1 MSNAH
6 LIVPIAAL
14 VLGLVVAGAAAAV
27 SLPAVERAATI
38 RFGVGTERWKLATAG
53 YVRGNGLVGSRR
65 FKVNEQHGCPQGP
78 GTASIVDTYR
88 NGQRVAWRAV
98 GGDGRLQIIDVATTR
113 TGDRTGEGF
122 AVGTSRIAD
131 VRRRHPTAAVL
142 HPVGVLALGS
152 ILVSITRVTGYNS
165 WIDLGYWFDARGR
178 LVALEVDAGGCPL
191 TLTKG
196 P

>member
-1 MSNAH
+1 VRAV
-6 LIVPIAAL
+6 LAILTGLAL
-14 VLGLVVAGAAAAV
+14 ACAAAGDA
-27 SLPAVERAATI
+27 LAGPATI

-53 YVRGNGLVGSRR
+53 YVRGAGLATSRR
-65 FKVNEQHGCPQGP
+65 FKLNEQHGCPQGP

-88 NGQRVAWRAV
+88 DGQRVAWRAV
-98 GGDGRLQIIDVATTR
+98 GDDSRLQIIDVATTHK
-113 TGDRTGEGF
+113 GDRTGEGF
-122 AVGTSRIAD
+122 AVGTSTIAD

-142 HPVGVLALGS
+142 HPAGILALGRT
-152 ILVSITRVTGYNS
+152 LVSITRVTGYNS

-191 TLTKG
+191 ALTKA